1 MTDVLSDLLQ
11 HSLRIVLCGTAAGT
25 TSAAERAYYAHRQNK
40 FWKVLHAK
48 RITAR
53 PGKENAP
60 STSPKTRTE
69 VARLARYFADA
80 GVPNQQFVD
89 QAY

>member
-1 MTDVLSDLLQ
+1 MFLAQ
-11 HSLRIVLCGTAAGT
+11 RLCLVNGETRPAT
-25 TSAAERAYYAHRQNK
+25 LMQWTCYE

-80 GVPNQQFVD
+80 GVPNEQFVD
-89 QAY
+89 QAYYGLT